1 MDFEQLKQKMENSED
16 KLNIFLD
23 NWKGLKNRQSIDLV
37 NEYLTD
43 EEIIQILKNNDFED
57 FLKINFTISIKDENK
72 RIHMFRQETFENPSW
87 QVEEFL
93 ESLSEEKRANLIQ
106 DGDFLKQYSVSKYK
120 FENILKRLNQ
130 EHIIEIMK
138 NKELIEEIG
147 LVSYDIEEVIKN
159 INDDNEKIGLMEK
172 YDLPISRKASIIC
185 SLQDDKK
192 KEQIILENKYGFDIV
207 SFERILSS
215 MQTENIGRFFSVHKE
230 FCKEKQIVPYNVVD
244 RLDVDH
250 QLEFVSK
257 MEDFDLID
265 KEKKEVLVILKDE
278 TKTKIDKLKLSPK
291 HREVLDLPC
300 ENKRILI
307 ELQEDLERYRD
318 LGRIIRIN
326 PMQKTKEERK
336 AICKLCEIC
345 PDIEIVDDLIFGDS
359 TGKEY
364 IEGEI
369 WIEDVLKGI
378 KKEWT
383 DLQKIAYIDNAI
395 GKKICYAPDFG
406 TEVFN
411 HRDARALWKI
421 ISSGYGVCNGIA
433 QIESYML
440 SQIGIK
446 AIEVDS
452 RTHGFLI
459 LKDIDIYFKKTRF
472 KGEFI

>member
-1 MDFEQLKQKMENSED
+1 MDFEQVKQKMENSED

-43 EEIIQILKNNDFED
+43 EEIIQILKNNDFGEY
-57 FLKINFTISIKDENK
+57 LKINFTISIKDENK

-120 FENILKRLNQ
+120 FENILKSLNQ

-207 SFERILSS
+207 SFERVLSS
-215 MQTENIGRFFSVHKE
+215 MQTENIGSFFSVHKE
-230 FCKEKQIVPYNVVD
+230 FCEAKQIVPYDVVYK
-244 RLDVDH
+244 LDVDQ
-250 QLEFVSK
+250 QLEFVGK
-257 MEDFDLID
+257 MEDFDLTD
-265 KEKKEVLVILKDE
+265 KEKKEILVILKDE

-291 HREVLDLPC
+291 YREVLDLPC
-300 ENKRILI
+300 ENRRPLI
-307 ELQEDLERYRD
+307 DLQGDLEKYRD
-318 LGRIIRIN
+318 LGRMIQIN
-326 PMQKTKEERK
+326 PMQKQK
-336 AICKLCEIC
+336 
-345 PDIEIVDDLIFGDS
+345 
-359 TGKEY
+359 
-364 IEGEI
+364 
-369 WIEDVLKGI
+369 
-378 KKEWT
+378 KKEK
-383 DLQKIAYIDNAI
+383 Q
-395 GKKICYAPDFG
+395 YANYVKF
-406 TEVFN
+406 VQMQ
-411 HRDARALWKI
+411 RL
-421 ISSGYGVCNGIA
+421 
-433 QIESYML
+433 
-440 SQIGIK
+440 
-446 AIEVDS
+446 
-452 RTHGFLI
+452 
-459 LKDIDIYFKKTRF
+459 
-472 KGEFI
+472 